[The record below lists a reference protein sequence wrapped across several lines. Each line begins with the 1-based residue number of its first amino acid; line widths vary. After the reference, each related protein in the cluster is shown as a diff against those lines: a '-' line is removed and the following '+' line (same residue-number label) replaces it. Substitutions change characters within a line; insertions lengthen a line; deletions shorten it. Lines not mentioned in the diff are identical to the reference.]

1 MASILKVNTIQDATN
16 SNTAISVDS
25 SGRVTTPAV
34 PAFSAG
40 LSTHAPSGDYIDNFN
55 TPHTNVGSHFNA
67 STGTFTAP
75 VTGNYF
81 FASFFMTNNTN
92 ATIGYH
98 IRVNGSDGSQ
108 MAPYQTATGA
118 SYNQASGNC
127 ILSLSAGD
135 EVRLYNDNAEL
146 YGGSGTGRHSNFC
159 GYLVG

>member
-1 MASILKVNTIQDATN
+1 MSNLLVQNIKHTNGTTAQTI
-16 SNTAISVDS
+16 DS

-40 LSTHAPSGDYIDNFN
+40 LGTNAPSGDYIDNFN
-55 TPHTNVGSHFNA
+55 TPHTNVGNHFNA

-81 FASFFMTNNTN
+81 FAAFFMTNNTN
-92 ATIGYH
+92 GTIGYH
-98 IRVNGSDGSQ
+98 LRVNGSDSSQ
-108 MAPYQTATGA
+108 MAPYVTATGA
-118 SYNQASGNC
+118 VYHQASGQC

-135 EVRLYNDNAEL
+135 EVRLYNDNSQI

-159 GYLVG
+159 GYLIG